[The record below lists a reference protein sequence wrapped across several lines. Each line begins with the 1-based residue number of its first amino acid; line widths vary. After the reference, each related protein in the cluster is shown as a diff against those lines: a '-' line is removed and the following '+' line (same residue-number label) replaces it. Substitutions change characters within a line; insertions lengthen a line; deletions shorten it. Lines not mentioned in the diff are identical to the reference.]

1 MSAVFTCEAVEGGGE
16 GGGDDEK
23 EVVVSVMRRMEGGGD
38 GCGGGGGG
46 GRATGTQER
55 GSKQGEALTSA
66 CLTFETEREK
76 GTAKTGRGG
85 AQRFGGRREERRDRN
100 GKKRDKQQGE
110 KSTGRGEKKQCA
122 NGGISGRCSLTTRH
136 RGAAKHSESHSQS
149 CGWQSGGCGER
160 PPPCR
165 SGCVPFASR
174 CLCPQVPPP
183 DAYPATA
190 LAAKREREKR
200 EGESKRGTK
209 R

>member
-16 GGGDDEK
+16 GGSDDEK
-23 EVVVSVMRRMEGGGD
+23 EVVVVSVMKRMEGIGD
-38 GCGGGGGG
+38 GGG

-66 CLTFETEREK
+66 CLTLETEREGDSEDRK
-76 GTAKTGRGG
+76 GQSPEVQGTERGGGRTGTGRNETNSRVRR
-85 AQRFGGRREERRDRN
+85 AQR
-100 GKKRDKQQGE
+100 GE
-110 KSTGRGEKKQCA
+110 KKKQCA

-174 CLCPQVPPP
+174 CLCPRVPPP
-183 DAYPATA
+183 DAHPATA
-190 LAAKREREKR
+190 LAAGRDR
-200 EGESKRGTK
+200 
-209 R
+209 